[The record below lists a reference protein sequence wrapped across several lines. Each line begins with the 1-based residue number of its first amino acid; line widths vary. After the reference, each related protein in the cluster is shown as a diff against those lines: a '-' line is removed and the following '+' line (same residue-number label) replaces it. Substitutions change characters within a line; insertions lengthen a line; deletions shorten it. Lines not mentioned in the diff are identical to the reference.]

1 MLVVILEI
9 IYNKTIYLPG
19 GDKNKM
25 MDSNTKMTAQELEQ
39 MIAQMEK
46 IFTVVRI
53 LDKDRLHKL
62 DVRNGELHSEDCKC
76 YSFWEKGKKCEN
88 CVAQRALA
96 TKGQCTKLEFIGLEM
111 YQVIAKYLEVDGVPC
126 VVEMISC
133 LDDETLLDAEG
144 REVLIK
150 KFAHYRRELYADAL
164 TGSYNRR
171 YFEDRLKEQRMDAGI
186 AMIDLDDLKTYN
198 DTYGHMAGD
207 KVLMTVAEAIISCI
221 RKTDRL
227 VRYGGDE
234 FLLVMPG
241 IGLEAFIAKLHRI
254 QDVVRNTSVEGC
266 PQLKLSVS
274 IGGALTN
281 GETVGKA
288 MYRADEYMYQA
299 KTSKNTIVTEKDGK
313 RTPEEIVAAGRRNAS
328 RYRILIVDD
337 SEMNRRILSEMLKGE
352 FEILEAENGEACLD
366 MLDRYET
373 KISLILLD
381 IVMPGMD
388 GFGVLEYM
396 NRNNLIRDIPVIMI
410 SGEDSG
416 ETMKRAYEWGVSD
429 YIKRPFDMEVVHRRV
444 LNTIKLYAK
453 QRQLVALVTNQIFEK
468 EKNSRMLI
476 SVLSEIVEF
485 RNGESGTHVLNI
497 NTLTTMILEQ
507 LVKKTDKYHLS
518 WSDRMLISTAS
529 SLHDI
534 GKIGID
540 EKILNKPGPLTPEER
555 KIMEKHTVIGAD
567 MIASLQ
573 MYEDEPLM
581 KVAYQICRWHH
592 ERYDGKGYP
601 DGLKGEEIPI
611 SAQVVAL
618 ADVYDALTSERVY
631 KKAYSHEETVQM
643 ICNGECGTFNPLLLE
658 CLCEIQDHIKKE
670 LQETP
675 YRSEM
680 SDPERKNKK
689 FEHYDNSQKKF
700 FGAVTQAIEKEYG
713 TAGEELSR
721 MKTEKEK

>member
-299 KTSKNTIVTEKDGK
+299 KTSKNTIVTEKDGQ

-453 QRQLVALVTNQIFEK
+453 QRRLVALVTNQIFEK

-700 FGAVTQAIEKEYG
+700 SA
-713 TAGEELSR
+713 R
-721 MKTEKEK
+721 

>member
-1 MLVVILEI
+1 
-9 IYNKTIYLPG
+9 
-19 GDKNKM
+19 
-25 MDSNTKMTAQELEQ
+25 
-39 MIAQMEK
+39 
-46 IFTVVRI
+46 
-53 LDKDRLHKL
+53 
-62 DVRNGELHSEDCKC
+62 
-76 YSFWEKGKKCEN
+76 
-88 CVAQRALA
+88 
-96 TKGQCTKLEFIGLEM
+96 
-111 YQVIAKYLEVDGVPC
+111 
-126 VVEMISC
+126 MISC

-299 KTSKNTIVTEKDGK
+299 KTSKNTIVTEKDGQ

-453 QRQLVALVTNQIFEK
+453 QRRLVALVTNQIFEK

>member
-1 MLVVILEI
+1 
-9 IYNKTIYLPG
+9 
-19 GDKNKM
+19 M
-25 MDSNTKMTAQELEQ
+25 MNLNTKMTAQELEQ
-39 MIAQMEK
+39 MIAQMER

-53 LDKDRLHKL
+53 LDKDLLHKM
-62 DVRNGELHSEDCKC
+62 DVRNGELRSEDCKC
-76 YSFWEKGKKCEN
+76 YSFWEKGKNCEN

-96 TKGQCTKLEFIGLEM
+96 MKGQCMKIEFIGLKM
-111 YQVIAKYLEVDGVPC
+111 YQVIAKYLEVDGAPC

-144 REVLIK
+144 REALVK
-150 KFAHYRRELYADAL
+150 KFAHYRRELYTDAL

-171 YFEDRLKEQRMDAGI
+171 YFEDQLKEQRMDAGI
-186 AMIDLDDLKTYN
+186 AMIDLDDLKTHN
-198 DTYGHMAGD
+198 DIYGHVAGD
-207 KVLMTVAEAIISCI
+207 KVLVTVSAAIISCV

-241 IGLEAFIAKLHRI
+241 ISPEAFVEKLHRI
-254 QDVVRNTSVEGC
+254 QNVIRSMSVEGY

-274 IGGALTN
+274 IGGTLTN
-281 GETVGKA
+281 GEAVGKA
-288 MYRADEYMYQA
+288 MCRADEYMYQA
-299 KTSKNTIVTEKDGK
+299 KTSKNTIVTEKDGQ

-337 SEMNRRILSEMLKGE
+337 SEMNRMILSEMLKGE
-352 FEILEAENGEACLD
+352 FEILEAENGSACLD
-366 MLDRYET
+366 MLSRYEM

-396 NRNNLIRDIPVIMI
+396 NRNNLIKDIPVIMI

-416 ETMKRAYEWGVSD
+416 EVIKRAYEMGVSD

-453 QRQLVALVTNQIFEK
+453 QRRLVAMVMNQVFEK

-507 LVKKTDKYHLS
+507 LAKKTDKYHLS
-518 WSDRMLISTAS
+518 WSNRMLIITAS

-540 EKILNKPGPLTPEER
+540 EKILNKPGRLTPEER

-567 MIASLQ
+567 MLANLP

-631 KKAYSHEETVQM
+631 KKAYSHEEAVQM

-670 LQETP
+670 LQKAA

-700 FGAVTQAIEKEYG
+700 FGAVTQAIEEEYG

-721 MKTEKEK
+721 MKTEEEK

>member
-1 MLVVILEI
+1 
-9 IYNKTIYLPG
+9 
-19 GDKNKM
+19 M
-25 MDSNTKMTAQELEQ
+25 MNSNTKMTAQELEQ
-39 MIAQMEK
+39 MIAQMER

-53 LDKDRLHKL
+53 LDKDLLHKM
-62 DVRNGELHSEDCKC
+62 DVRNGELRSEDCKC
-76 YSFWEKGKKCEN
+76 YSFWEKGKNCEN

-96 TKGQCTKLEFIGLEM
+96 MKGQCMKIEFIGLKM

-144 REVLIK
+144 REALVK

-171 YFEDRLKEQRMDAGI
+171 YFEDQLKEQRMDAGI
-186 AMIDLDDLKTYN
+186 AMLDLDDFKTYN
-198 DTYGHMAGD
+198 DIYGHVAGD
-207 KVLMTVAEAIISCI
+207 KVLVTVSTAIISCV

-241 IGLEAFIAKLHRI
+241 ISPEAFVEKLHRI
-254 QDVVRNTSVEGC
+254 QNGIRSMSVEGY

-274 IGGALTN
+274 IGGTLTN

-288 MYRADEYMYQA
+288 MCRADEYMYQA
-299 KTSKNTIVTEKDGK
+299 KTSKNTIVTEKDGQ

-337 SEMNRRILSEMLKGE
+337 SEMNRMILSEMLKGE
-352 FEILEAENGEACLD
+352 FEILEAENGSVCLD
-366 MLDRYET
+366 MLSRYEM

-396 NRNNLIRDIPVIMI
+396 NRNNLIKDIPVIMI

-416 ETMKRAYEWGVSD
+416 EVIKQAYEWGVSD

-453 QRQLVALVTNQIFEK
+453 QRRLVAMVMNQVFEK

-485 RNGESGTHVLNI
+485 RNGESGMHVLNI

-507 LVKKTDKYHLS
+507 LVRKTDKYHLS
-518 WSDRMLISTAS
+518 WSNRMLISTAS

-540 EKILNKPGPLTPEER
+540 EKILNKPGRLTPEER

-567 MIASLQ
+567 MLANLQ

-631 KKAYSHEETVQM
+631 KKAYSHEEAVQM

-670 LQETP
+670 LQEAA

-700 FGAVTQAIEKEYG
+700 FGAVTRAIEKEYG

-721 MKTEKEK
+721 MKTEEEK

>member
-1 MLVVILEI
+1 
-9 IYNKTIYLPG
+9 
-19 GDKNKM
+19 
-25 MDSNTKMTAQELEQ
+25 

-53 LDKDRLHKL
+53 LDKDLLHKM
-62 DVRNGELHSEDCKC
+62 DVRNGELRSEDCKC
-76 YSFWEKGKKCEN
+76 YSFWEKGKNCEN

-96 TKGQCTKLEFIGLEM
+96 MKGQCTKLEFIGLKM

-133 LDDETLLDAEG
+133 LDDETLLDTEG
-144 REVLIK
+144 REALVK
-150 KFAHYRRELYADAL
+150 KFAHYRRELYTDAL

-171 YFEDRLKEQRMDAGI
+171 YFEDQLKEQRMDAGI
-186 AMIDLDDLKTYN
+186 AMIDLDDLKTHN
-198 DTYGHMAGD
+198 DIYGHVAGD
-207 KVLMTVAEAIISCI
+207 KVLVTVSAAIISCV

-241 IGLEAFIAKLHRI
+241 ISPEAFVEKLHRI
-254 QDVVRNTSVEGC
+254 QNVIRSMSVEGY

-274 IGGALTN
+274 IGGTLTN
-281 GETVGKA
+281 GEAVGKA
-288 MYRADEYMYQA
+288 MCRADEYMYQA
-299 KTSKNTIVTEKDGK
+299 KTSKNTIVTEKDGQ

-337 SEMNRRILSEMLKGE
+337 SEMNRMILSEMLKGE
-352 FEILEAENGEACLD
+352 FEILEAENGSVCLD
-366 MLDRYET
+366 MLSRYEM

-396 NRNNLIRDIPVIMI
+396 NRNNLIKDIPVIMI

-416 ETMKRAYEWGVSD
+416 EVIKRAYEMGVSD

-453 QRQLVALVTNQIFEK
+453 QRRLVAMVMNQVFEK

-507 LVKKTDKYHLS
+507 LAKKTDKYHLS
-518 WSDRMLISTAS
+518 WSNRMLISTAS

-540 EKILNKPGPLTPEER
+540 EKILNKPGRLTPEER

-567 MIASLQ
+567 MLANLP

-631 KKAYSHEETVQM
+631 KKAYSHEEAVQM

-658 CLCEIQDHIKKE
+658 CLCEIQDPIKKE
-670 LQETP
+670 LQKAA

-700 FGAVTQAIEKEYG
+700 FGAVTQAIEEEYG

-721 MKTEKEK
+721 MKTEEEK

>member
-1 MLVVILEI
+1 
-9 IYNKTIYLPG
+9 
-19 GDKNKM
+19 M
-25 MDSNTKMTAQELEQ
+25 MNSNTKMTAQELEQ

-53 LDKDRLHKL
+53 LDKDLLHKM
-62 DVRNGELHSEDCKC
+62 DVRNGELRSEDCKC
-76 YSFWEKGKKCEN
+76 YSFWEKGKNCEN
-88 CVAQRALA
+88 CVAQRTLA
-96 TKGQCTKLEFIGLEM
+96 MKGQCMKIEFIGLKM

-126 VVEMISC
+126 VMEMISC
-133 LDDETLLDAEG
+133 LDGDTLLDAEG
-144 REVLIK
+144 REALVK

-171 YFEDRLKEQRMDAGI
+171 YFEDQLKEQRMDAGI
-186 AMIDLDDLKTYN
+186 AMIDLDDMKTYN
-198 DTYGHMAGD
+198 DIYGHVAGD
-207 KVLMTVAEAIISCI
+207 KVLVTLSSAIISCV

-241 IGLEAFIAKLHRI
+241 ISLEVFVEKLHRI
-254 QDVVRNTSVEGC
+254 QDVIRSMSVEGY

-274 IGGALTN
+274 IGGTLTN

-288 MYRADEYMYQA
+288 MCRADEYMYQA
-299 KTSKNTIVTEKDGK
+299 KVFKNTIVTEKDGQ
-313 RTPEEIVAAGRRNAS
+313 RTPEKIVAAGRRNAS
-328 RYRILIVDD
+328 CYRILIVDD
-337 SEMNRRILSEMLKGE
+337 SEMNRMILSEMLKGE
-352 FEILEAENGEACLD
+352 FEILEAENGSACLD
-366 MLDRYET
+366 MLSRYEM

-396 NRNNLIRDIPVIMI
+396 NRNNLIKDIPVIMI

-416 ETMKRAYEWGVSD
+416 EVIKRAYEMGGSD

-453 QRQLVALVTNQIFEK
+453 QRRLVAMVMNQVFEK

-476 SVLSEIVEF
+476 SVLSKIVEF

-518 WSDRMLISTAS
+518 WSNRMLISTAS

-534 GKIGID
+534 GKIEID
-540 EKILNKPGPLTPEER
+540 EKILNKPGRLTPEER

-567 MIASLQ
+567 MLANLP

-631 KKAYSHEETVQM
+631 KKAYSHEEAVQM

-670 LQETP
+670 LQKTA

-700 FGAVTQAIEKEYG
+700 FGAVTQAIEEEYG

-721 MKTEKEK
+721 MKTEEEK

>member
-1 MLVVILEI
+1 
-9 IYNKTIYLPG
+9 
-19 GDKNKM
+19 M
-25 MDSNTKMTAQELEQ
+25 MNLNTKMTAQELEQ
-39 MIAQMEK
+39 MIAQMER

-53 LDKDRLHKL
+53 LDKDLLHKM
-62 DVRNGELHSEDCKC
+62 DVRNGELRSEDCKC
-76 YSFWEKGKKCEN
+76 YSFWEKGKNCEN
-88 CVAQRALA
+88 CAAQRALA
-96 TKGQCTKLEFIGLEM
+96 MKGQCMKLEFIGLKM

-144 REVLIK
+144 REALVK

-171 YFEDRLKEQRMDAGI
+171 YFEDQLKEQRMDAGI
-186 AMIDLDDLKTYN
+186 AMIDLDDLKTHN
-198 DTYGHMAGD
+198 DIYGHVAGD
-207 KVLMTVAEAIISCI
+207 KVLVTVSAAIISCV

-241 IGLEAFIAKLHRI
+241 ISPEAFVEKLHRI
-254 QDVVRNTSVEGC
+254 QNVIRSMSVEGY

-274 IGGALTN
+274 IGGTLTN
-281 GETVGKA
+281 GEAVGKA
-288 MYRADEYMYQA
+288 MCRADEYMYQA
-299 KTSKNTIVTEKDGK
+299 KTSKNTIVTEKDGQ

-337 SEMNRRILSEMLKGE
+337 SEMNRMILSEMLKGE
-352 FEILEAENGEACLD
+352 FEILEAENGSVCLD
-366 MLDRYET
+366 MLSRYEM

-396 NRNNLIRDIPVIMI
+396 NRNNLIKDIPVIMI

-416 ETMKRAYEWGVSD
+416 EVIKRAYEMGVSD

-453 QRQLVALVTNQIFEK
+453 QRRLVAMVTNQVFEK

-485 RNGESGTHVLNI
+485 RNGESGMHVLNI
-497 NTLTTMILEQ
+497 NILTTMILEQ
-507 LVKKTDKYHLS
+507 LVKKTDKYPLS
-518 WSDRMLISTAS
+518 WSNRMLISTAS

-540 EKILNKPGPLTPEER
+540 EKILNKPGRLTPEER

-567 MIASLQ
+567 MLANLQ

-631 KKAYSHEETVQM
+631 KKAYSHEEAVQM

-658 CLCEIQDHIKKE
+658 CLCEIQDPIKKE
-670 LQETP
+670 LQEAA

-721 MKTEKEK
+721 MKTEEEK

>member
-1 MLVVILEI
+1 
-9 IYNKTIYLPG
+9 
-19 GDKNKM
+19 M
-25 MDSNTKMTAQELEQ
+25 MNSNTKMTAQELEQ

-53 LDKDRLHKL
+53 LDKDLLHKM
-62 DVRNGELHSEDCKC
+62 DVRNGELRSEDCKC
-76 YSFWEKGKKCEN
+76 YSFWEKGKNCEN

-96 TKGQCTKLEFIGLEM
+96 MKGQCTKLEFIGLKM
-111 YQVIAKYLEVDGVPC
+111 YQVIAKYLEVDGAPC

-144 REVLIK
+144 REALVK

-171 YFEDRLKEQRMDAGI
+171 YFEDQLKEQRMDAGI
-186 AMIDLDDLKTYN
+186 AMIDLDDLKTHN
-198 DTYGHMAGD
+198 DIYGHVAGD
-207 KVLMTVAEAIISCI
+207 KVLVTVSAAIISCV

-241 IGLEAFIAKLHRI
+241 ISPEAFVEKLHRI
-254 QDVVRNTSVEGC
+254 QDVIRSMSVEGY

-274 IGGALTN
+274 IGGTLTN
-281 GETVGKA
+281 GEAVGKA
-288 MYRADEYMYQA
+288 MCRADEYMYQA
-299 KTSKNTIVTEKDGK
+299 KTSKNTIVTEKDGQ
-313 RTPEEIVAAGRRNAS
+313 RTPEESVAAGRRNAS

-337 SEMNRRILSEMLKGE
+337 SEMNRMILSEMLKGE
-352 FEILEAENGEACLD
+352 FEILEAENGSVCLD
-366 MLDRYET
+366 MLSRYEM

-396 NRNNLIRDIPVIMI
+396 NRNNLIKDIPVIMI

-416 ETMKRAYEWGVSD
+416 EVIKRAYEMGVSD

-453 QRQLVALVTNQIFEK
+453 QRRLVAMVMNQVFEK

-507 LVKKTDKYHLS
+507 LAKKTDKYHLS
-518 WSDRMLISTAS
+518 WSNRMLISTAS

-540 EKILNKPGPLTPEER
+540 EKILNKPGRLTPEER

-567 MIASLQ
+567 MLANLP

-631 KKAYSHEETVQM
+631 KKAYSHEEAVQM

-670 LQETP
+670 LQKAA

-700 FGAVTQAIEKEYG
+700 FGAVTQAIEEEYG

-721 MKTEKEK
+721 MKTEEEK

>member
-1 MLVVILEI
+1 
-9 IYNKTIYLPG
+9 
-19 GDKNKM
+19 M
-25 MDSNTKMTAQELEQ
+25 MNSNTKMTAQELEQ

-53 LDKDRLHKL
+53 LDKDLLHKM
-62 DVRNGELHSEDCKC
+62 DVRNGKLRSEDCKC
-76 YSFWEKGKKCEN
+76 YSFWEKGKNCEN
-88 CVAQRALA
+88 CVAQRTLA
-96 TKGQCTKLEFIGLEM
+96 MKGQCMKIEFIGLKM

-126 VVEMISC
+126 VMEMISC
-133 LDDETLLDAEG
+133 LDGDTLLDAEG
-144 REVLIK
+144 REALVK

-171 YFEDRLKEQRMDAGI
+171 YFEDQLKEQRMDAGI
-186 AMIDLDDLKTYN
+186 AMIDLDDMKTYN
-198 DTYGHMAGD
+198 DIYGHVAGD
-207 KVLMTVAEAIISCI
+207 KVLVTLSAAIMSCV

-241 IGLEAFIAKLHRI
+241 ISLEVFVEKLHRI
-254 QDVVRNTSVEGC
+254 QDVIRSMSVEGY

-274 IGGALTN
+274 IGGTLTN

-288 MYRADEYMYQA
+288 MCRADEYMYQA
-299 KTSKNTIVTEKDGK
+299 KVFKNTIVTEKDGQ
-313 RTPEEIVAAGRRNAS
+313 RTPEKIVAAGRRNAS
-328 RYRILIVDD
+328 SYRILIVDD
-337 SEMNRRILSEMLKGE
+337 SEMNRMILSEMLKGE
-352 FEILEAENGEACLD
+352 FEILEAENGSACLD
-366 MLDRYET
+366 MLSRYEM

-396 NRNNLIRDIPVIMI
+396 NRNNLIKDIPVIMI

-416 ETMKRAYEWGVSD
+416 EVIKRAYEMGVSD

-453 QRQLVALVTNQIFEK
+453 QRRLVAMVMNQVFEK

-518 WSDRMLISTAS
+518 WSNRMLISTAS

-540 EKILNKPGPLTPEER
+540 EKILNKPGRLTPEER

-567 MIASLQ
+567 MLANLP

-631 KKAYSHEETVQM
+631 KKAYSHEEAVQM

-670 LQETP
+670 LQKTA

-700 FGAVTQAIEKEYG
+700 FGAVTQAIEEEYG

-721 MKTEKEK
+721 MKTEEEK